1 MADESAAQ
9 DPGGA
14 EGAPQSIDLTQVR
27 VEGLML
33 AVASEL
39 STIGAGHLGM
49 VPEMVNGGDAL
60 QASLAIN
67 GADALVEALIATLPP
82 EVEVPP
88 QVTEMRGMIA
98 QLKLAYVE
106 AVRAGEAADAAP
118 GEAPGAPT
126 EGATPAPPPAMG
138 ADPTIQRPKIWTP
151 GGDV

>member
-1 MADESAAQ
+1 MADE
-9 DPGGA
+9 PTPTTGEGGA
-14 EGAPQSIDLTQVR
+14 DDAPQSIDLTQVR

-82 EVEVPP
+82 DVAVPP

-106 AVRAGEAADAAP
+106 AVRDPEQGDGEPPAAGAA
-118 GEAPGAPT
+118 
-126 EGATPAPPPAMG
+126 APPPPMG
-138 ADPTIQRPKIWTP
+138 ADPTVQRPRIWTP

>member
-9 DPGGA
+9 GPGGA
-14 EGAPQSIDLTQVR
+14 EDAPQSIDLTQVR

-106 AVRAGEAADAAP
+106 AVRAGEAAEGDT
-118 GEAPGAPT
+118 GEASAGPA
-126 EGATPAPPPAMG
+126 EGAAPPPPPMG
-138 ADPTIQRPKIWTP
+138 GDPAIQRPKIWTP

>member
-1 MADESAAQ
+1 MADEPAAQ
-9 DPGGA
+9 DAGGA

-106 AVRAGEAADAAP
+106 AVRAGEAADAGEP
-118 GEAPGAPT
+118 GAEAPA
-126 EGATPAPPPAMG
+126 GATPPPPPPMG

>member
-1 MADESAAQ
+1 MADE
-9 DPGGA
+9 PVPPMGEGGA
-14 EGAPQSIDLTQVR
+14 EDAPQAIDLAQVR

-82 EVEVPP
+82 DVAVPP

-106 AVRAGEAADAAP
+106 AVRGSDEAGDAPAAEP
-118 GEAPGAPT
+118 GT
-126 EGATPAPPPAMG
+126 PPPPPPPMG
-138 ADPTIQRPKIWTP
+138 GDPTIQRPKIWTP